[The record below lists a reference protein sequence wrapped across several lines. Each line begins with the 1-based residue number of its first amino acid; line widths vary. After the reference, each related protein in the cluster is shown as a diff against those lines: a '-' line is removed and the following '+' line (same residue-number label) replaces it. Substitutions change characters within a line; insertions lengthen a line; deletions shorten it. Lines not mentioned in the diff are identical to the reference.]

1 MALQAD
7 PFVVAADANH
17 RLEDHTAGAGVHMP
31 RFPIGARVECNC
43 GAWKAGTVVRHFYR
57 QKSFEEGVVAPYQ
70 VKLDDGKLIF
80 APADVDRVI
89 RRLCDDG
96 EPADASLPTA
106 DPRSGGG
113 GKTQKDVR
121 KLLKDRGFE
130 LVRAK
135 KHYIFKRVVNGVR
148 QTTVMSKTPSDRRAT
163 RNMMADLSTLE
174 EVFDK
179 VIPEVPAGPSAPAL
193 LGPSNDREGGGG
205 GGGGGAGGAG
215 GGAKKKKKG
224 GKR

>member
-89 RRLCDDG
+89 RRL
-96 EPADASLPTA
+96 LPTA

-179 VIPEVPAGPSAPAL
+179 VIPEVPAGPSALAL